1 MFDDFG
7 FMVDEQFMDQLD
19 DIKKQACVLLKS
31 QRDKMSGK
39 DYSLLAYSMAEMLSF
54 SVVTDCIFDQTKAK
68 LGHGSYDD

>member
-7 FMVDEQFMDQLD
+7 FMVDEQFLAQLD

-68 LGHGSYDD
+68 LGCGSYDD